1 MGGLRFISSYDI
13 FGTPKGDI
21 VAPLYPPPVEH
32 AYPPDNPERVGETAW
47 ERLIRG
53 RPIGKRIV
61 FAYDP
66 DNDSDQFAPIEF
78 FQLGGEDRD
87 AVQMRIVLSSPTV
100 VRKDAADLAGLN
112 LQNLSGEYFNNTIGV
127 GHFPGTSDPIIWPP
141 ISALIEWGTNA
152 RTHAIV
158 DVRNGCPINVSAS
171 WVRVRGLIT
180 PDAANVPAT
189 PGAYVMSAFASP
201 GWCDNESATRT
212 IFIGTVEAT
221 ESSGSSSEVFA
232 VPPFARRATVVGMDD
247 SGVVET
253 AYLNFWQSPDGTH
266 PVGSYFTNGNQPGPF
281 RVPNGAQYFSII
293 AGATSA
299 YAVLFDLSL

>member
-1 MGGLRFISSYDI
+1 MAVRFISSYDI

-21 VAPLYPPPVEH
+21 IAPLVPPPVDH
-32 AYPPDNPERVGETAW
+32 HYLPDNPERQGETPWA
-47 ERLIRG
+47 RLIRG

-61 FAYDP
+61 FLYVPGDE
-66 DNDSDQFAPIEF
+66 DDQFSPIEF

-87 AVQMRIVLSSPTV
+87 AVQMRIVLSSPTIIS
-100 VRKDAADLAGLN
+100 KDAADLAGLN
-112 LQNLSGEYFNNTIGV
+112 LQNLTGEYFNNTIGA
-127 GHFPGTSDPIIWPP
+127 GDFPGTVEPVIWPP
-141 ISALIEWGTNA
+141 MSALIEWGTNA

-171 WVRVRGLIT
+171 WLRVRGLVT
-180 PDAANVPAT
+180 PDAANVPGT

-212 IFIGTVEAT
+212 IFL
-221 ESSGSSSEVFA
+221 GSVALDAASDVFA
-232 VPPFARRATVVGMDD
+232 VPPFARKATIVGMDNT
-247 SGVVET
+247 GVIET

-266 PVGSYFTNGNQPGPF
+266 PIGSYFTNGNQPGPF

-293 AGATSA
+293 AGATAA
-299 YAVLFDLSL
+299 YAVLFDLSI